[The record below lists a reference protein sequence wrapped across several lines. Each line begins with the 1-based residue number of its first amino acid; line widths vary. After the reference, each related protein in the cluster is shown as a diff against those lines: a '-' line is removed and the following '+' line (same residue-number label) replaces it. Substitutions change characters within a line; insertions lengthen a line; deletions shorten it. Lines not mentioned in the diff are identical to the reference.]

1 MTTRALATKLRRRE
15 NQAKIHPDWDDTADS
30 SPSVILPPVDEFRVL
45 PLDEQKRLL
54 LSWRPTPCKTDLPY
68 LQEFEKLP
76 VQQRICPLAEA
87 MLPPDPYVS
96 ACFNCLPLS
105 EKVTMCRGERFGSR
119 P

>member
-1 MTTRALATKLRRRE
+1 MTTRALATKLRRLE

-54 LSWRPTPCKTDLPY
+54 LSWRLTPCKIDLPY

-87 MLPPDPYVS
+87 MLPPDPNVS
-96 ACFNCLPLS
+96 ACFRCLPGS
-105 EKVTMCRGERFGSR
+105 EQVNMGRG
-119 P
+119 

>member
-1 MTTRALATKLRRRE
+1 MTTRALATKLRRLESLVKRRPGWNDAE
-15 NQAKIHPDWDDTADS
+15 DS
-30 SPSVILPPVDEFRVL
+30 SPPVVLPPVEEFRVL

-54 LSWRPTPCKTDLPY
+54 LSWRLTPCKIDLPY

-87 MLPPDPYVS
+87 MLPPDPNVS
-96 ACFNCLPLS
+96 ACFNCLPFS